1 MKFTDHLASWLL
13 VALMMVGLVVSS
25 YFASPIA
32 HDVACTAIRDHERTI
47 ASALLRGTARVGWVR
62 PDALGRFADA
72 GHGVERDDAIE
83 PAWAHEAPNAA
94 AHSRDQSGTVA
105 SAASLKPMRM
115 CLSAAGREWRAAAR
129 HTPQPLSSH
138 EPPLT
143 I

>member
-1 MKFTDHLASWLL
+1 MKYTDHLASWLL
-13 VALMMVGLVVSS
+13 VALMMVGLVVGS
-25 YFASPIA
+25 FVAGPGA
-32 HDVACTAIRDHERTI
+32 HDVACTVIGDHERAI
-47 ASALLRGTARVGWVR
+47 ASALLRGPARAGWIQ
-62 PDALGRFADA
+62 PDALGRFTDA
-72 GHGVERDDAIE
+72 GHGVERDDASD
-83 PAWAHEAPNAA
+83 PAWAREAPDAA
-94 AHSRDQSGTVA
+94 AHTRDQSGTVA

>member
-1 MKFTDHLASWLL
+1 MKFTDHFGSWLL
-13 VALMMVGLVVSS
+13 VALMMVGLVVGSFVSS
-25 YFASPIA
+25 SGG
-32 HDVACTAIRDHERTI
+32 HDVACTVIGDHERAI
-47 ASALLRGTARVGWVR
+47 ASALLRGPVR
-62 PDALGRFADA
+62 ADWIQPDALGRFADA

-83 PAWAHEAPNAA
+83 PAWAREAPDAA
-94 AHSRDQSGTVA
+94 VQSDAVA
-105 SAASLKPMRM
+105 SAASLKPMRI

>member
-1 MKFTDHLASWLL
+1 MKFTDHFGSWLL
-13 VALMMVGLVVSS
+13 VALMMVGLVVGS
-25 YFASPIA
+25 YFASPVA
-32 HDVACTAIRDHERTI
+32 REVACMVTGGHGRVI
-47 ASALLRGTARVGWVR
+47 AATLLRGTARVGWVR

-72 GHGVERDDAIE
+72 GHVVERDDASE
-83 PAWAHEAPNAA
+83 PAWAREAPDAA
-94 AHSRDQSGTVA
+94 ARTKDQSGAVV
-105 SAASLKPMRM
+105 SAASLKPMSI

>member
-1 MKFTDHLASWLL
+1 MATGGHGR
-13 VALMMVGLVVSS
+13 V
-25 YFASPIA
+25 IA
-32 HDVACTAIRDHERTI
+32 AT
-47 ASALLRGTARVGWVR
+47 LLRGTARVGWVR

-83 PAWAHEAPNAA
+83 PTWAREAPDAA
-94 AHSRDQSGTVA
+94 VQSDAMA
-105 SAASLKPMRM
+105 SAASLKPMSI

>member
-13 VALMMVGLVVSS
+13 VASMMVGLVVGS
-25 YFASPIA
+25 FVAGPGA
-32 HDVACTAIRDHERTI
+32 HDVACTAIGDHERAI
-47 ASALLRGTARVGWVR
+47 ASALLRGPARAGWIQ
-62 PDALGRFADA
+62 PDALGRFAGA
-72 GHGVERDDAIE
+72 GHGVERDDAVE
-83 PAWAHEAPNAA
+83 PAWAREMTA
-94 AHSRDQSGTVA
+94 QSDAMA
-105 SAASLKPMRM
+105 SAASLKPMSI